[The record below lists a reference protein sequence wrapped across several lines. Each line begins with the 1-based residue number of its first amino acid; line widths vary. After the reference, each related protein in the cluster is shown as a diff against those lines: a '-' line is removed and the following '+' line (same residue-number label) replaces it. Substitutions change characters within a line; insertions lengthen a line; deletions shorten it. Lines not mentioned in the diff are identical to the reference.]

1 MNTPPKVFISYS
13 WDDDAHKAWILNLA
27 NQLLANGVD
36 VTLDQFELS
45 LGKNLSHFMERAVQD
60 ANKVL
65 LILTENYKIKAE
77 GRKGGVGY
85 EYSMINSAL
94 YKMQTNNNKF
104 LPVLR
109 GQDRDASTPIFVDAF
124 INLDMRDDTKF
135 DANLE
140 ELLRAIYE
148 APKVVK
154 PPIGKKPDFLNQTSA
169 VPSSAIVPP
178 TSQQGSIS
186 DKMADL
192 TKQQEEAKDLLSQKQ
207 ALRKLVGQSKTKAA
221 LEILN
226 QIAVD
231 IKDTELENTAILLS
245 SQYEDNAKQ
254 RRKGIATEESLR
266 IGLNKINASLLEIIK
281 DL

>member
-1 MNTPPKVFISYS
+1 
-13 WDDDAHKAWILNLA
+13 
-27 NQLLANGVD
+27 
-36 VTLDQFELS
+36 
-45 LGKNLSHFMERAVQD
+45 
-60 ANKVL
+60 
-65 LILTENYKIKAE
+65 
-77 GRKGGVGY
+77 
-85 EYSMINSAL
+85 MINSAL
-94 YKMQTNNNKF
+94 YKTQTNNNKF

-154 PPIGKKPDFLNQTSA
+154 PPIGKKPDFLNQSTP

-178 TSQQGSIS
+178 TSQQNSIS
-186 DKMADL
+186 DKMADV